1 MIVITGA
8 TGTVGRPLIDLLADE
23 GVGVR
28 AITRTPHAAGLPA
41 SVRVAE
47 GDPSKPETIAPA
59 VAGATALFLHPRA
72 VGDAAGDLVALAGE
86 LGVRRVVTLAAAN
99 VDDDLADQPSRYRG
113 DRNKEAEDATA
124 NSGLEGTSL
133 RPSSFTTNTL
143 HAWADQIRVGDL
155 VRYVYATF
163 QEPPSHRHRRRH
175 RQATALRGDPSAGGR
190 TRHAPARQLA
200 PTAWRTNR
208 ASGAGFAYPAPTPP
222 ISCCTCSSSPRP
234 SGTPSPSHIDRIRM

>member
-1 MIVITGA
+1 
-8 TGTVGRPLIDLLADE
+8 
-23 GVGVR
+23 
-28 AITRTPHAAGLPA
+28 
-41 SVRVAE
+41 
-47 GDPSKPETIAPA
+47 

-133 RPSSFTTNTL
+133 RPSSFTIKTL

-163 QEPPSHRHRRRH
+163 QEPPIHERDLAEVGARALLSDDLLGQRLELTGPQSLTHAQRSPSSATS

-190 TRHAPARQLA
+190 TRHAPARQPA

-208 ASGAGFAYPAPTPP
+208 AFGAGFAYPAPTPP